1 MAIWLSDYK
10 RHSKVKL
17 FLCSVPNST
26 VTFVSKASTRRTSD
40 KATKPQFY
48 SCTIH
53 LDILDRGFTISNKGT
68 ARCAYVTVPFKRRV
82 PSKKKLTV
90 LRFKKIYEDY

>member
-17 FLCSVPNST
+17 FLCSVSNST
-26 VTFVSKASTRRTSD
+26 VTFISKASTRRAGE

-48 SCTIH
+48 SCIIH

-68 ARCAYVTVPFKRRV
+68 ARCAYVTVLFKRGV
-82 PSKKKLTV
+82 PSKKLTV
-90 LRFKKIYEDY
+90 LRFKKIY